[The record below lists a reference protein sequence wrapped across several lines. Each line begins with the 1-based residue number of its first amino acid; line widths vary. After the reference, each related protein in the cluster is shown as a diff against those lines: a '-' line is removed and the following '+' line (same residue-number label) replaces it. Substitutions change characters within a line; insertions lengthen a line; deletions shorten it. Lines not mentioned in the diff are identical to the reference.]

1 MKHMQEREQGI
12 LLSRDRERQQA
23 DMLAGENR
31 SGTTAEE
38 IAVSVRNHMTHSVG
52 RPLESS
58 SLIDKYHALSAAVRD
73 RLMDQW
79 LETIETYRQKDVRVL
94 AYLSAEYLLGP
105 HLQND
110 LLNLD
115 LTPQTDQ
122 ALKSLGLDLKSIAA
136 EEPEPGLGNG
146 GLGRLAACF
155 LDSLSTL
162 DVPVIGYG
170 LRYEFGIFR
179 QEIVDGWQVEKSD
192 KWLQFGNPWEIPASM
207 SMEVGL
213 FGHTETYTDDNGAIR
228 HRWVPGYKVKGIP
241 FDTPIP
247 GYKTRTVNRLRLWK
261 SEAVDSF
268 DLGIFNTG
276 DYAGAVR
283 AKMESETISKV
294 LYPPDEKVE

>member
-1 MKHMQEREQGI
+1 MTRNREQ
-12 LLSRDRERQQA
+12 QQA
-23 DMLAGENR
+23 DKLADENR
-31 SGTTAEE
+31 AGATAEE
-38 IAVSVRNHMTHSVG
+38 IEVSFRDHMTRSVG
-52 RPLESS
+52 RPLELSNS
-58 SLIDKYHALSAAVRD
+58 IDKYHGLSAAVRD

-79 LETIETYRQKDVRVL
+79 LETIETYRRKDVRVL
-94 AYLSAEYLLGP
+94 GYLSAEYLLGP
-105 HLQND
+105 HLEND

-115 LTPQTDQ
+115 LTPEAEQ
-122 ALKSLGLDLKSIAA
+122 ALKRLGLDLKTIAA

-192 KWLQFGNPWEIPASM
+192 KWLQFGNPWEIHAST
-207 SMEVGL
+207 SLEVGL
-213 FGHTETYTDDNGAIR
+213 FGHTETYTDAKGALR
-228 HRWVPGYKVKGIP
+228 HRWVPGKRIKGIP

-268 DLGIFNTG
+268 DLGTFDSG

-283 AKMESETISKV
+283 AKTESETISKV
-294 LYPPDEKVE
+294 LYPPDETVKASA

>member
-1 MKHMQEREQGI
+1 MQEQKLGI
-12 LLSRDRERQQA
+12 PLTRDREQQQT
-23 DMLAGENR
+23 DTLSGENR
-31 SGTTAEE
+31 AGTTAEE
-38 IAVSVRNHMTHSVG
+38 IALSFRNHMTHSVG

-58 SLIDKYHALSAAVRD
+58 NLIDKYHALSATVRD

-79 LETIETYRQKDVRVL
+79 LETIESYKRNDVRVL
-94 AYLSAEYLLGP
+94 GYLSAEYLLGP

-115 LTPQTDQ
+115 LAQPTEQ
-122 ALKSLGLDLKSIAA
+122 ALDSLGLDLETIAA

-192 KWLQFGNPWEIPASM
+192 NWLQFGNPWEIPASKFV
-207 SMEVGL
+207 EVGL
-213 FGHTETYTDDNGAIR
+213 FGHTETYTDDQGSVR
-228 HRWVPGYKVKGIP
+228 RRWVPGYKVKGIP

-247 GYKTRTVNRLRLWK
+247 GYQTRTVNRLRLWK
-261 SEAVDSF
+261 SEAVDS
-268 DLGIFNTG
+268 
-276 DYAGAVR
+276 
-283 AKMESETISKV
+283 
-294 LYPPDEKVE
+294 

>member
-1 MKHMQEREQGI
+1 MPGEKQQSSGARGRDQEKANA
-12 LLSRDRERQQA
+12 RDRETRT
-23 DMLAGENR
+23 
-31 SGTTAEE
+31 GTTAAE
-38 IAVSVRNHMTHSVG
+38 IAISFRNHMTHSVG

-58 SLIDKYHALSAAVRD
+58 NLIDKYHAAAVTVRD

-79 LETIETYRQKDVRVL
+79 LETIETYKQGDVRIL
-94 AYLSAEYLLGP
+94 ASLNAEYLLGP

-115 LTPQTDQ
+115 LTQPTEQ
-122 ALKSLGLDLKSIAA
+122 ALESLGLDLNIIAN

-155 LDSLSTL
+155 FDSLSTL

-192 KWLQFGNPWEIPASM
+192 KWLQFGNPWEIGASTPV
-207 SMEVGL
+207 EVGL
-213 FGHTETYTDDNGAIR
+213 FGHTETYTDDKGAIR
-228 HRWVPGYKVKGIP
+228 HRWLPGQKVKGIP

-261 SEAVDSF
+261 SEDVDSF
-268 DLGIFNTG
+268 DL
-276 DYAGAVR
+276 
-283 AKMESETISKV
+283 
-294 LYPPDEKVE
+294 